1 VQAIGLFELQGYVP
15 ALAAVDT
22 MLKAADVKFLTWE
35 KKLGGWLVTIIIQ
48 GEVSAVQAAL
58 DAAEAHTIRK
68 VAAKAVI
75 ANPHPE
81 VMRQIEISA
90 SKYNF
95 NFLKEDTNNGSTG
108 ND

>member
-1 VQAIGLFELQGYVP
+1 MQAIGLFELQGYVP

-58 DAAEAHTIRK
+58 DAAEHIPFGRWQRRQLLPILIRRSCGRSRLAQ
-68 VAAKAVI
+68 VSI
-75 ANPHPE
+75 TL
-81 VMRQIEISA
+81 IS
-90 SKYNF
+90 
-95 NFLKEDTNNGSTG
+95 
-108 ND
+108 